1 MVSSPPS
8 LRPRP
13 AQGLVRRR
21 SLIGFRTACEQMWG
35 QAGIDA
41 ISKELPG
48 DIRERTA
55 GLLPL
60 PEWIPLEDLVAWH
73 QAVWH
78 GPAKR
83 DEPTMLRHARL
94 TVDQGFGRVKRFV
107 ISVLTPEL
115 LAGRVVALW
124 RDEYSTGQLEAQ
136 LVEPRHIE
144 LALTHHAYVEIPLMR
159 NIISEVYRYVLSMTR
174 VQNVRAAH
182 ALRDSALIV
191 SLRWD

>member
-1 MVSSPPS
+1 MASTTPS
-8 LRPRP
+8 LRPRA
-13 AQGLVRRR
+13 AQGQVRRR

-35 QAGIDA
+35 AAGIDA
-41 ISKELPG
+41 IVRELPPEVR
-48 DIRERTA
+48 DRTA

-60 PEWIPLEDLVAWH
+60 PEWIPLEDLIAWH
-73 QAVWH
+73 QAVWN

-83 DEPTMLRHARL
+83 DEATMMRHARL

-124 RDEYSTGQLEAQ
+124 RDEYSTGQLEART
-136 LVEPRHIE
+136 VESRHVE
-144 LALTHHAYVEIPLMR
+144 LALSQHAYVEIPLMR

-174 VQNVRAAH
+174 VQNVTVSH
-182 ALRDSALIV
+182 AVRDASLIV
-191 SLRWD
+191 SLRWE